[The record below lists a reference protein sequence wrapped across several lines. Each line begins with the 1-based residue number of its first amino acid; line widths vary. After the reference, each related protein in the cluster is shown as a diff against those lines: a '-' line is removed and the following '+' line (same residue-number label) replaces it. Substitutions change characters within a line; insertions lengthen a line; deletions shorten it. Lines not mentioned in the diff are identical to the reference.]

1 MQPHADDLIRAL
13 DPLPYPQ
20 RLRELALAARRA
32 TGRGDLAA
40 LLDGLAG
47 HGAYGRR
54 LAAFAALVGR
64 DAGFLAARLADTDPQ
79 VRAHGA
85 KAVRQGLLADDA
97 VLAAFHDATAVVR
110 RQLVRAVVRGR
121 RTAVAEALIGPVG
134 EQWGDAEA
142 ARLLP
147 ACTEET
153 VRRLLPALWPALSGP
168 ATLAG
173 RHPGAVLDEA
183 ERQLAALAPGSRAA
197 WWTRHAD
204 VVAPLADRAP
214 DRVLELLERFCHGG
228 LQPPVHDRLNRLV
241 AADPGRT
248 LRLLLAPERRRGTA
262 GTRLSRTVLDRLVA
276 AAPPELPEL
285 ARLWQ
290 GTPEN
295 AAALTDLLRRTAPS
309 RREALFDAAMAER
322 DTAHDDFPPT
332 LLDAL
337 PRERRAA
344 EARRMAAQARE
355 RDAPPPVVLRAVA
368 CLPVAEARG
377 ELLAALRRSD
387 PDERAGAYGL
397 LLANAA
403 RSGHPEDVTSAVR
416 LLAERLRNDQDP
428 VRSVALRQL
437 AETHPALFTA
447 DAADHLHRIA
457 ADAIAA
463 RDSSPATRGALRT
476 LAVALLREHAAGGRP
491 ELVSFS
497 LRTITRLT
505 GHTGG
510 ADLGRLDTSLR
521 RGQEHEVFD
530 ALEPWL
536 EAGADKVDHG
546 LTFALARALGRRAW
560 GMPKLQEYLWQA
572 VQFGNDATVR
582 TAVSLWLEPRAG
594 RGERVGRLLAQ
605 EPSAAVLPPV
615 YQVLARTRTDLLDTV
630 LGDTPPW
637 GRFLT
642 PRAPWTPPVVTPER
656 WTPAQQ
662 AAAARLLARAA
673 GDAGLPQHERVR
685 ALADAARIPG
695 HGLDLVFRYTGA
707 EDVAL
712 AEAALAALVWT
723 DRPEEALPL
732 LLAHAGGDR
741 ARVAVYAATRAT
753 LHAAPSRVEAALRP
767 LLLPGPDGTAAG
779 AKVTSRKEAVRLAA
793 TRLPAERAAA
803 LVVGAYELPEQHRDV
818 RAACVAFAGG
828 LLGRPEVWRML
839 ETAAAGDPQ
848 VRLSL
853 LRPQPRDLREEHRPR
868 YAGLVEAASRTDD
881 VQLARAAYA
890 SLAAWAPWSPTAA
903 DVLCAAVTDL
913 GNRGTWDP
921 AAHALVTLATTAPAD
936 DPAREPVV
944 RAARELLTRAPG
956 QPDAEPD
963 RDLPARRRLAS
974 LVRRLTVRPPDLRGL
989 LRPTLHALADVL
1001 AADDD
1006 FVPQAAVL
1014 RTETVDLEA
1023 GAPELT
1029 AALVDLAG
1037 LHAGRPVLAEVT
1049 AKALSRRLD
1058 RAARPGAPE
1067 ARADA
1072 ARALAAAGGHA
1083 EGLFAVALTRDTGA
1097 RAGWPEPWRATLRT
1111 LRAHPRRE
1119 VRDAALAVQTA
1130 DE

>member
-32 TGRGDLAA
+32 TGDGELAA
-40 LLDGLAG
+40 LLDGLQG

-54 LAAFAALVGR
+54 LAAFAARVGR
-64 DAGFLAARLADTDPQ
+64 DAGFLDARLADPDAA
-79 VRAHGA
+79 VRAQSV
-85 KAVRQGLLADDA
+85 KAVRRGMLADDA
-97 VLAAFHDATAVVR
+97 VVAAFEDAPAAVR
-110 RQLVRAVVRGR
+110 RQLVRAVLRGR

-134 EQWGDAEA
+134 EQWGDVEA
-142 ARLLP
+142 AQLLP

-153 VRRLLPALWPALSGP
+153 VRRLLPALWPALRGP
-168 ATLAG
+168 AALAR

-183 ERQLAALAPGSRAA
+183 ERQLALLARGGRAT
-197 WWTRHAD
+197 WWTAHAG

-214 DRVLELLERFCHGG
+214 DRVLDLLERYCHGR
-228 LQPPVHDRLNRLV
+228 LQPLVHDRLNRLV

-248 LRLLLAPERRRGTA
+248 LRLLLAPERRGGTA
-262 GTRLSRTVLDRLVA
+262 ATRLSRTVLDRLVI

-290 GTPEN
+290 EN
-295 AAALTDLLRRTAPS
+295 TSALTDLLRRTPPS

-322 DTAHDDFPPT
+322 DTARDDFPPG

-344 EARRMAAQARE
+344 EARRMAAQARA
-355 RDAPPPVVLRAVA
+355 RDAHPSVVLRAVA

-387 PDERAGAYGL
+387 ADERAEAYRL
-397 LLANAA
+397 FIANAA

-416 LLAERLRNDQDP
+416 LLAERLRNDRDP
-428 VRSVALRQL
+428 VRSTALRQL

-447 DAADHLHRIA
+447 DAADHLHDIA

-510 ADLGRLDTSLR
+510 ADIGRLDTSLR

-594 RGERVGRLLAQ
+594 RGGRVGRLLAL

-615 YQVLARTRTDLLDTV
+615 YEVLARTRTDLLDTV

-642 PRAPWTPPVVTPER
+642 PRTPWTPPVVTPER

-673 GDAGLPQHERVR
+673 GDTGLPQHDRVR
-685 ALADAARIPG
+685 ALAEVARIPG
-695 HGLDLVFRYTGA
+695 HGLDVVFRHTGA
-707 EDVAL
+707 HDVAL

-753 LHAAPSRVEAALRP
+753 LHAAPSRVEEALRP
-767 LLLPGPDGTAAG
+767 LLLPGPDGEAAG

-803 LVVGAYELPEQHRDV
+803 LVAGAYELPDQHRDV

-828 LLGRPEVWRML
+828 LLGRPEAWRML
-839 ETAAAGDPQ
+839 RAAAADEPE

-853 LRPQPRDLREEHRPR
+853 LRPQPHHLREEHRQR
-868 YAGLVEAASRTDD
+868 YAGLVETASRTDD
-881 VQLARAAYA
+881 PQLAWTAYT

-903 DVLCAAVTDL
+903 DVLCRAVTDL
-913 GNRGTWDP
+913 DNRGTWEP
-921 AAHALVTLATTAPAD
+921 AADALVTLAVRAPAD

-944 RAARELLTRAPG
+944 RAARELRVRALG

-974 LVRRLTVRPPDLRGL
+974 LVWRLTTRTRALHPL
-989 LRPTLHALADVL
+989 LRPTLHAFADVL

-1014 RTETVDLEA
+1014 RTEALDLEA
-1023 GAPELT
+1023 AAAELT
-1029 AALVDLAG
+1029 AALLDLAA
-1037 LHAGRPVLAEVT
+1037 LHDGRPVLAHST
-1049 AKALSRRLD
+1049 AGTLGRRLGAD
-1058 RAARPGAPE
+1058 ARPGAQD
-1067 ARADA
+1067 ARAET

-1083 EGLFAVALTRDTGA
+1083 QGLFAVALTEGTGE
-1097 RAGWPEPWRATLRT
+1097 RAGWPEPWRALLRT
-1111 LRAHPRRE
+1111 LRAHPQRE
-1119 VRDAALAVQTA
+1119 VRDAALAVETA
-1130 DE
+1130 AE

>member
-13 DPLPYPQ
+13 EPLPYPR
-20 RLRELALAARRA
+20 RLGELALAARRA
-32 TGRGDLAA
+32 AGRGELAA
-40 LLDGLAG
+40 LLDGLEG
-47 HGAYGRR
+47 HGGYGRR

-64 DAGFLAARLADTDPQ
+64 DTDFLAARLAHPDHA
-79 VRAHGA
+79 VRAQGM
-85 KAVRQGLLADDA
+85 KAVRRGLLADDL
-97 VLAAFHDATAVVR
+97 VVAAFEDASALVR
-110 RQLVRAVVRGR
+110 GQLVRSVVRGR

-153 VRRLLPALWPALSGP
+153 VRRLLPALWPALRG
-168 ATLAG
+168 ATLAC

-183 ERQLAALAPGSRAA
+183 ERQLELLPAGRGPWWSRYEE
-197 WWTRHAD
+197 
-204 VVAPLADRAP
+204 VVAPLADSAP
-214 DRVLELLERFCHGG
+214 DRVLELLERYGHGG
-228 LQPPVHDRLNRLV
+228 QPLMYDVLARLV

-248 LRLLLAPERRRGTA
+248 LRLLLDPERRRNTA
-262 GTRLSRTVLDRLVA
+262 ATRLQRTVLDRLVA
-276 AAPPELPEL
+276 ADPPELPEL

-290 GTPEN
+290 EN
-295 AAALTDLLRRTAPS
+295 TSALTDLLRRTPPS
-309 RREALFDAAMAER
+309 RREALFDAAMAGR
-322 DTAHDDFPPT
+322 DTARDDFPPE

-337 PRERRAA
+337 PHRRRAA

-355 RDAPPPVVLRAVA
+355 RDAHPSVVLRAVA

-387 PDERAGAYGL
+387 ADERAEAYRL
-397 LLANAA
+397 LVANAA

-437 AETHPALFTA
+437 AGTHPALFTA
-447 DAADHLHRIA
+447 DAADHLHLIA

-463 RDSSPATRGALRT
+463 RDSSSLTRGALRT

-615 YQVLARTRTDLLDTV
+615 YAVLARTRTDLLDGV

-642 PRAPWTPPVVTPER
+642 RRASWTLPVSTPER

-673 GDAGLPQHERVR
+673 ADAGLPLPDRTR
-685 ALADAARIPG
+685 ALAEAARIPG
-695 HGLDLVFRYTGA
+695 HGFDVVFRYTGA
-707 EDVAL
+707 DDVVL

-723 DRPEEALPL
+723 DRPVEALPL
-732 LLAHAGGDR
+732 LLALAGGDR
-741 ARVAVYAATRAT
+741 ARVAVYAAARAT
-753 LHAAPSRVEAALRP
+753 RHAAPSRVEAALRP
-767 LLLPGPDGTAAG
+767 LLLPGPDGSGA

-793 TRLPAERAAA
+793 VRLPAERAGA
-803 LVVGAYELPEQHRDV
+803 LVAGAYELPEQHRDV

-839 ETAAAGDPQ
+839 EAAAADEPE
-848 VRLSL
+848 VRLPL
-853 LRPQPRDLREEHRPR
+853 LRPQPRDLREEHRAR
-868 YAGLVEAASRTDD
+868 YAGLVEAASRTEDP
-881 VQLARAAYA
+881 QLAWAAYT
-890 SLAAWAPWSPTAA
+890 SLAGWAPWSPTAA
-903 DVLCAAVTDL
+903 DVLCGAVTDL
-913 GNRGTWDP
+913 GNRGTWEP
-921 AAHALVTLATTAPAD
+921 AADALVTLAINAPAD

-944 RAARELLTRAPG
+944 RAARELRVRALG
-956 QPDAEPD
+956 QPDAEQD
-963 RDLPARRRLAS
+963 RDLPARRRLVS
-974 LVRRLTVRPPDLRGL
+974 LVRRLTVRTRVLRPL
-989 LRPTLHALADVL
+989 LRPTLHAFADMV
-1001 AADDD
+1001 AVDDD

-1014 RTETVDLEA
+1014 RTEALDLEA
-1023 GAPELT
+1023 GAAELT
-1029 AALVDLAG
+1029 AALRELAA
-1037 LHAGRPVLAEVT
+1037 LHEGRPVLAEAT
-1049 AKALSRRLD
+1049 AGTLGQRLD
-1058 RAARPGAPE
+1058 RDARPGASD
-1067 ARADA
+1067 ARAEA

-1083 EGLFAVALTRDTGA
+1083 EGLFAVVLTKVGGT

-1111 LRAHPRRE
+1111 LRAHPQRE
-1119 VRDAALAVQTA
+1119 VRDAALEVQTA
-1130 DE
+1130 PE

>member
-13 DPLPYPQ
+13 EPLPYPQ

-32 TGRGDLAA
+32 TGRGELAA
-40 LLDGLAG
+40 LLDGLEG

-64 DAGFLAARLADTDPQ
+64 DTAFLAARLAHPDQ
-79 VRAHGA
+79 AVRAQGM
-85 KAVRQGLLADDA
+85 KAVRRGLLPDDA
-97 VLAAFHDATAVVR
+97 VVAAFEDAPAVVR
-110 RQLVRAVVRGR
+110 TQLVRAVVRGR

-134 EQWGDAEA
+134 EQWGDGEA

-168 ATLAG
+168 AALAG

-183 ERQLAALAPGSRAA
+183 ERQLGLLARGGRAA
-197 WWTRHAD
+197 WWTAYSG
-204 VVAPLADRAP
+204 VVAPLAESAP
-214 DRVLELLERFCHGG
+214 DRVLDLLERFCHGG
-228 LQPPVHDRLNRLV
+228 LQPLVHERLNRLV

-262 GTRLSRTVLDRLVA
+262 ATRLPRTVLDRLVA
-276 AAPPELPEL
+276 AAPPELTEL

-290 GTPEN
+290 EN
-295 AAALTDLLRRTAPS
+295 TSSLTDLLRRTPPS

-322 DTAHDDFPPT
+322 DTARDDFPAD

-337 PRERRAA
+337 PHRRRAA

-355 RDAPPPVVLRAVA
+355 RDAHPSTVLSAVA

-387 PDERAGAYGL
+387 ADERAHAYRL
-397 LLANAA
+397 LVANAA

-447 DAADHLHRIA
+447 DAADHLHLIA

-463 RDSSPATRGALRT
+463 RDSSPLTRGALRT

-560 GMPKLQEYLWQA
+560 EMPKLQEYLWQA

-582 TAVSLWLEPRAG
+582 TAVSLWLEPHAG

-615 YQVLARTRTDLLDTV
+615 YQVLARTRTDLLDAV

-642 PRAPWTPPVVTPER
+642 ARASWTPPVVTPER

-662 AAAARLLARAA
+662 DAAARLLARAA
-673 GDAGLPQHERVR
+673 ADPGLPQYDRVR

-695 HGLDLVFRYTGA
+695 HGFDVVFRYTGA
-707 EDVAL
+707 DDVAL

-723 DRPEEALPL
+723 DRPAEALPL

-753 LHAAPSRVEAALRP
+753 RHAAPSRVEAALRP
-767 LLLPGPDGTAAG
+767 LLLPGPDGSAAG
-779 AKVTSRKEAVRLAA
+779 AKVTSRKEAVRIAA
-793 TRLPAERAAA
+793 TRLPAGAAAA
-803 LVVGAYELPEQHRDV
+803 LVIGAYELPEQHRDV
-818 RAACVAFAGG
+818 RAACAAFAVG

-839 ETAAAGDPQ
+839 ETAAADDPE
-848 VRLSL
+848 VRLPL

-881 VQLARAAYA
+881 PQLAWAAYT
-890 SLAAWAPWSPTAA
+890 SLAVWAPWSPTAA
-903 DVLCAAVTDL
+903 DVLCRAVTDL
-913 GNRGTWDP
+913 GNRGTWEP
-921 AAHALVTLATTAPAD
+921 AADALVTLAINAPAD

-944 RAARELLTRAPG
+944 RAARELRVRAVG
-956 QPDAEPD
+956 QPDAEQD
-963 RDLPARRRLAS
+963 RDLPARRRLVS
-974 LVRRLTVRPPDLRGL
+974 LVRRLTLRARVRRPL
-989 LRPTLHALADVL
+989 LRPTLHAFADVL
-1001 AADDD
+1001 AVDDD

-1014 RTETVDLEA
+1014 RTVAVDLEA
-1023 GAPELT
+1023 GAAELT
-1029 AALVDLAG
+1029 AALRELAA
-1037 LHAGRPVLAEVT
+1037 LHEGRPVLAEAT
-1049 AKALSRRLD
+1049 AGTLAHRLD
-1058 RAARPGAPE
+1058 RDARPGVAE
-1067 ARADA
+1067 ARAEA
-1072 ARALAAAGGHA
+1072 AGALTAAGGHA
-1083 EGLFAVALTRDTGA
+1083 EGLFAVVLTKAGGT
-1097 RAGWPEPWRATLRT
+1097 RAGWPEPWRDMLRT
-1111 LRAHPRRE
+1111 LRAHPQRE
-1119 VRDAALAVQTA
+1119 VRDAALEVQTA
-1130 DE
+1130 QE

>member
-13 DPLPYPQ
+13 EPLPYPQ
-20 RLRELALAARRA
+20 RLRELAGAARQA
-32 TGRGDLAA
+32 AGRGELAA
-40 LLDGLAG
+40 LLDGLEG
-47 HGAYGRR
+47 HGAHGRR
-54 LAAFAALVGR
+54 LAAFAARVGC
-64 DAGFLAARLADTDPQ
+64 DTGFLAARLADPDPG
-79 VRAHGA
+79 VRAQA
-85 KAVRQGLLADDA
+85 VKAVRRGLLPDDA
-97 VLAAFHDATAVVR
+97 VVAAFDDAPAVVR
-110 RQLVRAVVRGR
+110 RQLTRAVVRGR
-121 RTAVAEALIGPVG
+121 RTAVAEALVGPVG
-134 EQWGDAEA
+134 EQWGDADA

-183 ERQLAALAPGSRAA
+183 ERQLGLLAPGGRAA
-197 WWTRHAD
+197 WWVRYSD
-204 VVAPLADRAP
+204 VVAPLADRVP
-214 DRVLELLERFCHGG
+214 DRLLELLERYCHGG
-228 LQPPVHDRLNRLV
+228 LQPLVHERLNRLV

-248 LRLLLAPERRRGTA
+248 LRLLLSPERRRGTA
-262 GTRLSRTVLDRLVA
+262 ATRLPRTVLRRLVA

-290 GTPEN
+290 EN
-295 AAALTDLLRRTAPS
+295 TSSLTDLLRRTAPS
-309 RREALFDAAMAER
+309 GREALFDAAMAER

-337 PRERRAA
+337 PRARRAA

-355 RDAPPPVVLRAVA
+355 RDAHRSVVLRAVA

-387 PDERAGAYGL
+387 ADERAEAYRL
-397 LLANAA
+397 LVDNAA

-428 VRSVALRQL
+428 VRSAALRQL

-447 DAADHLHRIA
+447 DAADHLHSIA

-463 RDSSPATRGALRT
+463 RDSSPATRGALRG
-476 LAVALLREHAAGGRP
+476 LAVALLREHAAGGRR

-521 RGQEHEVFD
+521 RGQEHDVFD

-536 EAGADKVDHG
+536 EAGADKIDHG

-572 VQFGNDATVR
+572 VQFGNDTTVR
-582 TAVSLWLEPRAG
+582 TAVSLWLQPRVG
-594 RGERVGRLLAQ
+594 RDARVGRLLAL

-615 YQVLARTRTDLLDTV
+615 YGVLARTRTDLLGTV

-642 PRAPWTPPVVTPER
+642 PGTPWTPPVVTPER

-673 GDAGLPQHERVR
+673 ADAGLPLHARVR
-685 ALADAARIPG
+685 ALAEAARIPG
-695 HGLDLVFRYTGA
+695 HGLDVVFRYTGS
-707 EDVAL
+707 EDVAF

-753 LHAAPSRVEAALRP
+753 RHAAPSRVEAALRP
-767 LLLPGPDGTAAG
+767 LLLPGPDGSAAG
-779 AKVTSRKEAVRLAA
+779 AKVTSRKEAVRVAA

-839 ETAAAGDPQ
+839 ETAAADDPQ
-848 VRLSL
+848 VRLEL
-853 LRPQPRDLREEHRPR
+853 LRPQPADLREEHRPR
-868 YAGLVEAASRTDD
+868 YARLVEAASRTDD
-881 VQLARAAYA
+881 PQLAWAAYTG
-890 SLAAWAPWSPTAA
+890 LAVWAPWSPTAA
-903 DVLCAAVTDL
+903 DVLCAVVTDL
-913 GNRGTWDP
+913 GNRGTWEP
-921 AAHALVTLATTAPAD
+921 AAHALVALATNAPAD

-944 RAARELLTRAPG
+944 RAARELRIRAPG

-963 RDLPARRRLAS
+963 RDLPARRRLVS
-974 LVRRLTVRPPDLRGL
+974 LVRRLTIRAPGLRAL
-989 LRPTLHALADVL
+989 LRPTLHAFADVL

-1006 FVPQAAVL
+1006 FVPQAAEL
-1014 RTETVDLEA
+1014 RTSAVDLEA
-1023 GAPELT
+1023 GAAELT
-1029 AALVDLAG
+1029 AALRDLAA
-1037 LHAGRPVLAEVT
+1037 LHEGRPVLAEAT
-1049 AKALSRRLD
+1049 ANTLRHRLD
-1058 RAARPGAPE
+1058 RAARPGAPD
-1067 ARADA
+1067 ARAET

-1083 EGLFAVALTRDTGA
+1083 EGLFAVALTRATGE

-1119 VRDAALAVQTA
+1119 VRDAALEVSTA
-1130 DE
+1130 EE

>member
-1 MQPHADDLIRAL
+1 MQPHVDDLIRAL
-13 DPLPYPQ
+13 APLPYPQ
-20 RLRELALAARRA
+20 RLRELALAAREA
-32 TGRGDLAA
+32 TGRGELAA
-40 LLDGLAG
+40 LIDGLAG
-47 HGAYGRR
+47 HGGYGRR

-64 DAGFLAARLADTDPQ
+64 DTGFLGARLADPDPA
-79 VRAHGA
+79 VRAQGV
-85 KAVRQGLLADDA
+85 KAVRRGLVPDDA
-97 VLAAFHDATAVVR
+97 VVAAFEDASAAVR
-110 RQLVRAVVRGR
+110 GQLVRAVVRGR

-134 EQWGDAEA
+134 TQWGDAEA

-147 ACTEET
+147 ACTQET

-168 ATLAG
+168 GVLAA
-173 RHPGAVLDEA
+173 RHPAAVLDEA
-183 ERQLAALAPGSRAA
+183 ERQLELLAPGGRAA
-197 WWTRHAD
+197 WWNRYAD

-214 DRVLELLERFCHGG
+214 ERVLELLERHCHGG
-228 LQPPVHDRLNRLV
+228 LPPLVHERLNRLV

-262 GTRLSRTVLDRLVA
+262 ATRLSRTVLDRLVT

-290 GTPEN
+290 EN
-295 AAALTDLLRRTAPS
+295 TSALTDLLRRTPPS

-322 DTAHDDFPPT
+322 DTARDDFPPG

-344 EARRMAAQARE
+344 EARRMAARARA
-355 RDAPPPVVLRAVA
+355 RDAHPTVVLRAVA

-377 ELLAALRRSD
+377 ELLAALRRPD
-387 PDERAGAYGL
+387 ADERAEAYRL
-397 LLANAA
+397 LIANAA

-428 VRSVALRQL
+428 VRSAALGQL
-437 AETHPALFTA
+437 AGTHPALFTS
-447 DAADHLHRIA
+447 DAADHLHGIA
-457 ADAIAA
+457 ADAIGA

-476 LAVALLREHAAGGRP
+476 LAVSLLREHAAGGRP

-510 ADLGRLDTSLR
+510 ADIGRLDTSLR

-594 RGERVGRLLAQ
+594 RGERVGRLLAL

-615 YQVLARTRTDLLDTV
+615 YQVLARTRTDLLDAA

-642 PRAPWTPPVVTPER
+642 PRSSWVPPVVTPER

-673 GDAGLPQHERVR
+673 GDTGLPRHDRVR

-695 HGLDLVFRYTGA
+695 QGFDVVFRYTGA
-707 EDVAL
+707 HDVVL

-753 LHAAPSRVEAALRP
+753 RHAAPSRVEAALRP
-767 LLLPGPDGTAAG
+767 LLLPGPDGTGAG
-779 AKVTSRKEAVRLAA
+779 VKVTSRKEAVRLAA

-803 LVVGAYELPEQHRDV
+803 LVTGAYELPGQHRDV
-818 RAACVAFAGG
+818 RAACVAFAAG
-828 LLGRPEVWRML
+828 LLGRQEIWRML
-839 ETAAAGDPQ
+839 ESAAADDPE

-853 LRPQPRDLREEHRPR
+853 LRPQPPGLREEHRPR

-881 VQLARAAYA
+881 PQLAWAAYT
-890 SLAAWAPWSPTAA
+890 SLAVWAPWSPTAA
-903 DVLCAAVTDL
+903 DVLCRAVTDL
-913 GNRGTWDP
+913 GNRGTWEP
-921 AAHALVTLATTAPAD
+921 AAEALVTLAVSAPAD

-944 RAARELLTRAPG
+944 RAGRELRVRAPG

-963 RDLPARRRLAS
+963 RDLPARRRLVS
-974 LVRRLTVRPPDLRGL
+974 LVRRLTGRTRTLRPL
-989 LRPTLHALADVL
+989 LRPTLHAFADVL
-1001 AADDD
+1001 AVDDD
-1006 FVPQAAVL
+1006 FVPQAAEL
-1014 RTETVDLEA
+1014 RTEAIDLEA

-1029 AALVDLAG
+1029 AALLDLAA
-1037 LHAGRPVLAEVT
+1037 LHEGRPVLAEDT
-1049 AKALSRRLD
+1049 AGRLGQRLD
-1058 RAARPGAPE
+1058 RAAGPGAPE
-1067 ARADA
+1067 TRAEA

-1083 EGLFAVALTRDTGA
+1083 EGLFAVALAKDTGE

-1111 LRAHPRRE
+1111 LRAHSQRE

-1130 DE
+1130 QE

>member
-20 RLRELALAARRA
+20 RMRELAVAARRA
-32 TGRGDLAA
+32 AGRGELAA
-40 LLDGLAG
+40 LLDGLEG
-47 HGAYGRR
+47 HGVHGRR
-54 LAAFAALVGR
+54 LAAFAARVGL
-64 DAGFLAARLADTDPQ
+64 DTAFLAARLADPDPA
-79 VRAHGA
+79 VRAQGA
-85 KAVRQGLLADDA
+85 KAVRRGLLPDDA
-97 VLAAFHDATAVVR
+97 VVAAFDDAPAVVR
-110 RQLVRAVVRGR
+110 WQLTRAVVRGR
-121 RTAVAEALIGPVG
+121 RTAVAEALIGPFG
-134 EQWGDAEA
+134 EQWGDADA

-147 ACTEET
+147 ACTAET

-168 ATLAG
+168 ATLAA
-173 RHPGAVLDEA
+173 RHPAAVLDEA
-183 ERQLAALAPGSRAA
+183 ERQLALLAPGGRAA
-197 WWTRHAD
+197 WWYRYEG
-204 VVAPLADRAP
+204 VVAPLAGRAP
-214 DRVLELLERFCHGG
+214 DRVLDLLERYCHDG
-228 LQPPVHDRLNRLV
+228 LQPQVHRRLTRLV

-248 LRLLLAPERRRGTA
+248 LRLLLAPERRRWTA
-262 GTRLSRTVLDRLVA
+262 TTRLPRTVLQRLVT

-285 ARLWQ
+285 ARLWR
-290 GTPEN
+290 EN
-295 AAALTDLLRRTAPS
+295 TASLTALLRRTAPS

-322 DTAHDDFPPT
+322 DTAHDDFPAD

-337 PRERRAA
+337 PRQRRAA

-355 RDAPPPVVLRAVA
+355 RDAHRSVVLRAVA

-377 ELLAALRRSD
+377 DLLAALRRPD
-387 PDERAGAYGL
+387 ADERAEAYRL
-397 LLANAA
+397 LVANAA

-428 VRSVALRQL
+428 VRATALRQL
-437 AETHPALFTA
+437 AETHPALFND

-457 ADAIAA
+457 ADAVDA

-476 LAVALLREHAAGGRP
+476 LAVALLREHAAGGRR

-521 RGQEHEVFD
+521 HGQEHAVFD

-572 VQFGNDATVR
+572 VQFGTDATVR
-582 TAVSLWLEPRAG
+582 TAVALWLQPRAG
-594 RGERVGRLLAQ
+594 RDERVARVLAL
-605 EPSAAVLPPV
+605 EPSAAVLPAV
-615 YQVLARTRTDLLDTV
+615 YAMLARSRTDLLGAV

-637 GRFLT
+637 GRFL
-642 PRAPWTPPVVTPER
+642 PRGAAWTPPVVTPER

-673 GDAGLPQHERVR
+673 GDAGLPQHARVR

-695 HGLDLVFRYTGA
+695 HGLDVVFRYTGS

-712 AEAALAALVWT
+712 AEAALAAMVWT

-753 LHAAPSRVEAALRP
+753 RHAAPSRVEAALRP
-767 LLLPGPDGTAAG
+767 LLLPGPDGPAAG

-793 TRLPAERAAA
+793 TRLPAERAAE
-803 LVVGAYELPEQHRDV
+803 LVVGAYELPGQHRDV

-828 LLGRPEVWRML
+828 LLGRPEIWRML
-839 ETAAAGDPQ
+839 DAAAADEAE
-848 VRLSL
+848 VRLAL
-853 LRPQPRDLREEHRPR
+853 LSPEPRDLREEHRPR
-868 YAGLVEAASRTDD
+868 YAGLVEAAGRTDD
-881 VQLARAAYA
+881 PVVVWSAYP
-890 SLAAWAPWSPTAA
+890 SLADWAPWSPGAA
-903 DVLCAAVTDL
+903 DVLCRAVTDL
-913 GNRGTWDP
+913 GNRGTWEP
-921 AAHALVTLATTAPAD
+921 AAHALVTLAGDAPAD
-936 DPAREPVV
+936 DPVHEPVV
-944 RAARELLTRAPG
+944 RAARELRGRAPG
-956 QPDAEPD
+956 QPDAEQD
-963 RDLPARRRLAS
+963 RDLPARRRIVS
-974 LVRRLTVRPPDLRGL
+974 LVQRLTVWTPDDLRSV

-1006 FVPQAAVL
+1006 FVPEAAVL
-1014 RTETVDLEA
+1014 RTEALDLGA
-1023 GAPELT
+1023 GAAELT
-1029 AALVDLAG
+1029 AALRDLAA
-1037 LHAGRPVLAEVT
+1037 LHEGRPVLAQTT
-1049 AKALSRRLD
+1049 ATGLHSRLD
-1058 RAARPGAPE
+1058 RAARAGEP
-1067 ARADA
+1067 DA
-1072 ARALAAAGGHA
+1072 WAETARALAAAGGHA
-1083 EGLFAVALTRDTGA
+1083 EGLFAVALTDVTGE

-1111 LRAHPRRE
+1111 LRAHPGRE
-1119 VRDAALAVQTA
+1119 VRDAALAVETA
-1130 DE
+1130 EE

>member
-13 DPLPYPQ
+13 EPLPYPR
-20 RLRELALAARRA
+20 RLGELALAARRA
-32 TGRGDLAA
+32 AGRGELAA
-40 LLDGLAG
+40 LLDGLEG
-47 HGAYGRR
+47 HGGYGRR

-64 DAGFLAARLADTDPQ
+64 DTAFLAARLAHPDRA
-79 VRAHGA
+79 VRAQGM
-85 KAVRQGLLADDA
+85 KAVRRGLLPDDA
-97 VLAAFHDATAVVR
+97 VVAAFEDAPAVVR
-110 RQLVRAVVRGR
+110 GQLVRAVVRGR

-134 EQWGDAEA
+134 ERWGDAEA

-168 ATLAG
+168 AALAG

-183 ERQLAALAPGSRAA
+183 ERQLAPLARGGRAA
-197 WWTRHAD
+197 WWTANSR
-204 VVAPLADRAP
+204 VVAPLADAAP
-214 DRVLELLERFCHGG
+214 ERVLDLLERFCHGG
-228 LQPPVHDRLNRLV
+228 LQPLVHERLNRLV

-262 GTRLSRTVLDRLVA
+262 ATRLPRTVLDRLVA
-276 AAPPELPEL
+276 AAPPELTEL

-290 GTPEN
+290 EN
-295 AAALTDLLRRTAPS
+295 TSSLTDLLRRTPPS
-309 RREALFDAAMAER
+309 RREALFDAAMAGR
-322 DTAHDDFPPT
+322 DTTRDDFPPD

-337 PRERRAA
+337 PHPRRAA

-355 RDAPPPVVLRAVA
+355 RDAHPSVVLRAVA

-387 PDERAGAYGL
+387 ADERAEAYRL
-397 LLANAA
+397 LVANAA

-437 AETHPALFTA
+437 AGTHPALFTA
-447 DAADHLHRIA
+447 DAADHLHLIA

-463 RDSSPATRGALRT
+463 RDSSSLTRGALRT
-476 LAVALLREHAAGGRP
+476 LAVALLREHVAGGRP

-572 VQFGNDATVR
+572 VQFGNDATVS

-594 RGERVGRLLAQ
+594 RGERVGRLLAL

-615 YQVLARTRTDLLDTV
+615 YAVLARSRTDLLDGV

-642 PRAPWTPPVVTPER
+642 RRASWTPPVITPER

-673 GDAGLPQHERVR
+673 ADAGLPLHDRAR
-685 ALADAARIPG
+685 ALAEVARIPG
-695 HGLDLVFRYTGA
+695 HGFDVVFRYTGA
-707 EDVAL
+707 DDVVL

-723 DRPEEALPL
+723 DRPAEALPL

-753 LHAAPSRVEAALRP
+753 RHAAPSRVEAALRP
-767 LLLPGPDGTAAG
+767 LLLPGPDGSV

-793 TRLPAERAAA
+793 ARLPAERAAV
-803 LVVGAYELPEQHRDV
+803 LVAGAYELPEQHRDV

-828 LLGRPEVWRML
+828 LLGRPEVWGML
-839 ETAAAGDPQ
+839 EAAAADDPE
-848 VRLSL
+848 VRLPL
-853 LRPQPRDLREEHRPR
+853 LRPQPRDLREEYRPR
-868 YAGLVEAASRTDD
+868 YAGLVEAASRTEDP
-881 VQLARAAYA
+881 QLAWAAYTG
-890 SLAAWAPWSPTAA
+890 LAGWAPWSPTAA
-903 DVLCAAVTDL
+903 DVLCRAVTDL
-913 GNRGTWDP
+913 GNRGTWEP
-921 AAHALVTLATTAPAD
+921 AADALVTLAINAPAD

-944 RAARELLTRAPG
+944 RAARELRVRALG
-956 QPDAEPD
+956 QPDAEKD

-974 LVRRLTVRPPDLRGL
+974 LVWRLTTRTRTLRPL
-989 LRPTLHALADVL
+989 LRPTVHAFADVL

-1014 RTETVDLEA
+1014 RTEALDLEA
-1023 GAPELT
+1023 GTAELT
-1029 AALVDLAG
+1029 AALLDLAA
-1037 LHAGRPVLAEVT
+1037 LHEGRPVLAETT
-1049 AKALSRRLD
+1049 AGTLGRRLD
-1058 RAARPGAPE
+1058 GDGRPGTPD
-1067 ARADA
+1067 ARAEA

-1083 EGLFAVALTRDTGA
+1083 EGLFAVALTKSGGT

-1111 LRAHPRRE
+1111 LRAHPERE
-1119 VRDAALAVQTA
+1119 VRDAALEVQTA
-1130 DE
+1130 PE